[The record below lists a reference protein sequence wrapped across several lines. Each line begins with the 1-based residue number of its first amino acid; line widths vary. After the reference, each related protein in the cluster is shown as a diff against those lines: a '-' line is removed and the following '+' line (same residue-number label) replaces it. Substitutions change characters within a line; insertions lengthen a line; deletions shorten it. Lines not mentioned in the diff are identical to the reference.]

1 MGIILREVLKQLMC
15 GEVCLKNKIIPKSH
29 APQKPKKNTPNPDN
43 SNFWN
48 LLPAIFIGDSL
59 ETDSHSVNP
68 VKCFWG
74 TEDRELFL
82 FLMQDIADL
91 GHINRT
97 NSSI

>member
-1 MGIILREVLKQLMC
+1 M
-15 GEVCLKNKIIPKSH
+15 PPH
-29 APQKPKKNTPNPDN
+29 PPKPKKTPNPDN
-43 SNFWN
+43 SNFWK

-68 VKCFWG
+68 VKCFLG
-74 TEDRELFL
+74 TGDCELFL

-97 NSSI
+97 NGSI